1 MNEKYKRAVIFS
13 GGGTRLMIYLGI
25 FAALEER
32 GLKPDMLIA
41 SCGGS
46 FAATVINAFPD
57 HLSRKEYL
65 QSEEYFQFIS
75 GTLLTRHKKLS
86 EIGFFSLKKIFD
98 QRNAPFIEDVFNRYL
113 VDLTQNLSE
122 CFPSIKHV
130 QFSKEI
136 PTVIIGSE
144 LLFTPNKS
152 GQLRNEKKLYQKT
165 IFTDIE
171 TAKRIKPEQLISNS
185 ENYKKSA
192 VEESPRIITNFSMLE
207 STRASVSDMF
217 YVQPAFLH
225 EKYFAGGAIDLV
237 PAELAQHLAQETIT
251 EKKQSYNPVEEALVR
266 SVLGFSGNA
275 RLAETEQL
283 LSGLQIDT
291 TNIKQ
296 ELKGHY
302 LKKGINWRKFEIE
315 FSFPESYPQFVK
327 DMEIQW
333 QYGFDQT
340 IKSIKAEK
348 KYFN

>member
-1 MNEKYKRAVIFS
+1 
-13 GGGTRLMIYLGI
+13 MIYLGI
-25 FAALEER
+25 FAALEEMD
-32 GLKPDMLIA
+32 LKPDILIA

-46 FAATVINAFPD
+46 FAATIINAFPD
-57 HLSRKEYL
+57 HHSRKEYL
-65 QSEEYFQFIS
+65 KSEEYFQFVA
-75 GTLLTRHKKLS
+75 GTVLTKHKKLS

-98 QRNAPFIEDVFNRYL
+98 KRNAPFIEDVFNRYL
-113 VDLTQNLSE
+113 VELSQNLSE
-122 CFPSIKHV
+122 CFPSIKDV

-144 LLFTPNKS
+144 LLFTPNETK
-152 GQLRNEKKLYQKT
+152 QPRNGKKIYQKT

-171 TAKRIKPEQLISNS
+171 TAKRIKSEQIINNS

-192 VEESPRIITNFSMLE
+192 VEESPKIITNFSMLE

-217 YVQPAFLH
+217 YVQPAFLQG
-225 EKYFAGGAIDLV
+225 KYFAGGAIDLV

-251 EKKQSYNPVEEALVR
+251 EKKQSYNPVEESLVR
-266 SVLGFSGNA
+266 SVLGFSGNK

-291 TNIKQ
+291 TQIKQ

-302 LKKGINWRKFEIE
+302 LKKGINWRKFEID
-315 FSFPESYPQFVK
+315 FSFPKSYPQFVK

-333 QYGFDQT
+333 QYGFNQT
-340 IKSIKAEK
+340 IKSIKSRS
-348 KYFN
+348 